1 MLETSRS
8 TKAQRW
14 NQEVKAGTWV
24 WAPVMRTLVA
34 EAILGL
40 DTGLFIYFLCGQEPR
55 LTILGHGRRCS
66 ECNRLRQTE
75 EVEGEMTLAAGVFF
89 HLHSAASPRGLRI
102 LTLNTTLGTMALPPH
117 FSLESHICSV
127 LP

>member
-1 MLETSRS
+1 MLETNRS
-8 TKAQRW
+8 TKAQKC
-14 NQEVKAGTWV
+14 NQEVKAGAWV

-40 DTGLFIYFLCGQEPR
+40 DTGLFIHFLCGQEPR

-75 EVEGEMTLAAGVFF
+75 EVEGEMILAAGVFF
-89 HLHSAASPRGLRI
+89 HLHSAAITQRAEDFNIKHNSGHHGPSSSFLSGI
-102 LTLNTTLGTMALPPH
+102 PH
-117 FSLESHICSV
+117 M
-127 LP
+127 